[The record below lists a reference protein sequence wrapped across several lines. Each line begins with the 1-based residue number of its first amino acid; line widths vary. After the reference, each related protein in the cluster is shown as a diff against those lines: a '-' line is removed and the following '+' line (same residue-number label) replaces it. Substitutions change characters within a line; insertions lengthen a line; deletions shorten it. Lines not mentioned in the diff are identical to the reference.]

1 MPRISPDRIKEAQA
15 SLQGMKV
22 FSFDRLLSL
31 LNCSTRT
38 GRSKLK
44 QWGAYTS
51 YNQNGQYYTMPANPR
66 FDKDGLWHFEGVSFS
81 RHGNLRKT
89 VIHLIRHSK
98 AGLCGRRIGELV
110 KLNHRSFLHHFRDAP
125 GIRREKHGGVY
136 VYFSDERDACKRQK
150 EKRLESFAL
159 SAQALC
165 DADAV
170 IILAALIR
178 RHDISAEE
186 IMALPEIKGKRISPH
201 AVHDFLKRHGLLKK
215 TAAARP

>member
-1 MPRISPDRIKEAQA
+1 MPRISPERIKEARA
-15 SLQGMKV
+15 SLQRMKM

-51 YNQNGQYYTMPANPR
+51 YNQNGRYYTMPQTPR
-66 FDKDGLWHFEGVSFS
+66 FDENGLWRFDGVSFS

-89 VIHLIRHSK
+89 VTHLIRNSK
-98 AGLCGRRIGELV
+98 AGLSGRRIGELV
-110 KLNHRSFLHHFRDAP
+110 KLSPRSFLHHFRDAP

-136 VYFSDERDACKRQK
+136 VYFSEETKAYKRQK
-150 EKRLESFAL
+150 EKRLEAL
-159 SAQALC
+159 KASAQALS

-178 RHDISAEE
+178 HHELGVEDIPT
-186 IMALPEIKGKRISPH
+186 LPEIESAGFSSH
-201 AVHDFLKRHGLLKK
+201 AVRNFLERHGLLKK
-215 TAAARP
+215 TAVTAP